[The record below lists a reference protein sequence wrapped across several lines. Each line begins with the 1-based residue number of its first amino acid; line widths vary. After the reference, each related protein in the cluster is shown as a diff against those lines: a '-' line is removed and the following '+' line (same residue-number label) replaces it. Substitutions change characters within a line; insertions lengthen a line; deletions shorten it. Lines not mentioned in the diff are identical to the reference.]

1 MSWSKTGI
9 THYLAQLGLPDKGRE
24 IKGLVVCNSC
34 DISAFGPAK
43 RFGSTLLLSPKV

>member
-24 IKGLVVCNSC
+24 IKGLVVCNSFRGNC
-34 DISAFGPAK
+34 PERNCVDNLERKGA
-43 RFGSTLLLSPKV
+43 